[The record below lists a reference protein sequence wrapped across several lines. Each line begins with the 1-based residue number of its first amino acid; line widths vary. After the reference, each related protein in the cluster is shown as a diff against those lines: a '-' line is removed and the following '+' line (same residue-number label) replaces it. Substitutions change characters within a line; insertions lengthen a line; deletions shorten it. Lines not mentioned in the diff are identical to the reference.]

1 MMEGAHFYTVCAI
14 FSFAGV
20 LSADLGWVPDK
31 NEAGFVAGWLQS
43 SNVCGRI
50 VTSTAWGFVAARYGM
65 KVVLAITLAS
75 ILVGG
80 ILFGFC
86 TNLIASMSV
95 RFIFFGLLNGW
106 LVLQGPCA
114 VAAAGRERQTDV
126 LGLIFAAGS
135 GMQLVGPAVGGWTY
149 GIVEDFPALLPS
161 LVGCALGVIALV
173 LFMVVHRAFA
183 KSDEENEPSK
193 TVKEV
198 KTVESDPSMPD
209 TSKSVIFRWPI
220 PMILIM
226 RFASGFATF
235 SMYEAVPLW
244 LIADTTLGG
253 LGMTEKSVGSL
264 LCRSGL
270 WNIIYFTWILPWF
283 TKRFGTRCYSI
294 FTSIIAGIT
303 ACLLPF
309 SPNIPV
315 ANVLHL
321 ICASAL
327 VSQNA
332 LNLAFTNNAAGPSD
346 RVVANGF
353 AVTSETVGKAIGP
366 VAFSSLFAWS
376 LRTFGWHGHGLV
388 FFILAGLSLMQIT
401 CVLCLPS
408 YIEPAREKPTRE
420 ELPSESSSNEGK
432 VVDV

>member
-1 MMEGAHFYTVCAI
+1 M
-14 FSFAGV
+14 
-20 LSADLGWVPDK
+20 
-31 NEAGFVAGWLQS
+31 
-43 SNVCGRI
+43 
-50 VTSTAWGFVAARYGM
+50 
-65 KVVLAITLAS
+65 
-75 ILVGG
+75 
-80 ILFGFC
+80 
-86 TNLIASMSV
+86 
-95 RFIFFGLLNGW
+95 
-106 LVLQGPCA
+106 
-114 VAAAGRERQTDV
+114 AAAGRERQTDV

-173 LFMVVHRAFA
+173 LFMVVHKAFA
-183 KSDEENEPSK
+183 RSDEENEPRK

-209 TSKSVIFRWPI
+209 ASKSVIFRWPI

-244 LIADTTLGG
+244 LISDTTLGG

-264 LCRSGL
+264 LCRSGI

-294 FTSIIAGIT
+294 FTSVIAGVT

-327 VSQNA
+327 VIRLQAS
-332 LNLAFTNNAAGPSD
+332 F
-346 RVVANGF
+346 
-353 AVTSETVGKAIGP
+353 SEDFRAK
-366 VAFSSLFAWS
+366 
-376 LRTFGWHGHGLV
+376 
-388 FFILAGLSLMQIT
+388 
-401 CVLCLPS
+401 
-408 YIEPAREKPTRE
+408 
-420 ELPSESSSNEGK
+420 
-432 VVDV
+432 

>member
-1 MMEGAHFYTVCAI
+1 
-14 FSFAGV
+14 
-20 LSADLGWVPDK
+20 
-31 NEAGFVAGWLQS
+31 
-43 SNVCGRI
+43 
-50 VTSTAWGFVAARYGM
+50 
-65 KVVLAITLAS
+65 
-75 ILVGG
+75 
-80 ILFGFC
+80 
-86 TNLIASMSV
+86 MSV

-198 KTVESDPSMPD
+198 KTVESDSSMPD
-209 TSKSVIFRWPI
+209 TTKSVIFRWPI

-244 LIADTTLGG
+244 LISDTTLGG

-294 FTSIIAGIT
+294 FTSIIAGVT

-327 VSQNA
+327 AIRLQASC
-332 LNLAFTNNAAGPSD
+332 
-346 RVVANGF
+346 
-353 AVTSETVGKAIGP
+353 SEDSRAT
-366 VAFSSLFAWS
+366 
-376 LRTFGWHGHGLV
+376 
-388 FFILAGLSLMQIT
+388 
-401 CVLCLPS
+401 
-408 YIEPAREKPTRE
+408 
-420 ELPSESSSNEGK
+420 
-432 VVDV
+432 

>member
-1 MMEGAHFYTVCAI
+1 M
-14 FSFAGV
+14 
-20 LSADLGWVPDK
+20 
-31 NEAGFVAGWLQS
+31 
-43 SNVCGRI
+43 
-50 VTSTAWGFVAARYGM
+50 AR
-65 KVVLAITLAS
+65 
-75 ILVGG
+75 
-80 ILFGFC
+80 FGFC

-327 VSQNA
+327 AIRLQA
-332 LNLAFTNNAAGPSD
+332 LC
-346 RVVANGF
+346 
-353 AVTSETVGKAIGP
+353 SEDSRAT
-366 VAFSSLFAWS
+366 
-376 LRTFGWHGHGLV
+376 
-388 FFILAGLSLMQIT
+388 
-401 CVLCLPS
+401 
-408 YIEPAREKPTRE
+408 
-420 ELPSESSSNEGK
+420 
-432 VVDV
+432 